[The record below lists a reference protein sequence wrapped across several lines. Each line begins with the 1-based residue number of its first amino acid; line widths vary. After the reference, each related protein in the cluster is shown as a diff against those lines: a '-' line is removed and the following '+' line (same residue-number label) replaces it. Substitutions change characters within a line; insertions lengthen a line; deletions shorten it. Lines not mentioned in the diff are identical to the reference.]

1 MNRIRILREL
11 RDWKQEELGQKLN
24 VGKGAISRYETEK
37 RQLDPATIGALCD
50 LFGCTADYLLGRSA
64 SPLPVISPEDAAV
77 LQAYH
82 ALPLEI
88 RKAVDGLLEPYRTCV
103 AKEKL
108 GA

>member
-11 RDWKQEELGQKLN
+11 RDWKQEDLGQKLN

-50 LFGCTADYLLGRSA
+50 LFGCTSDYLLGRSS
-64 SPLPVISPEDAAV
+64 SPQPVISPEDAAV
-77 LQAYH
+77 LEAYH

-88 RKAVDGLLEPYRTCV
+88 RKAVDGLLEPYRAGV
-103 AKEKL
+103 AEEKL
-108 GA
+108 DA